1 MKLKHFKTPA
11 DFRAWLEKNHDREDE
26 LFVGYYRKDSGK
38 PSITWQES
46 VDEALC
52 FGWID
57 GVRRKVDEESYCN
70 RFTPRRA
77 GSKWSAINTRRYNEL
92 DEAGRIH
99 PAGRAAFE
107 RRVASSYSFESET
120 KVFPPEYEAKFRAK
134 KRAWE
139 YFSAQPPGY
148 RKLATHYVLSAKQE
162 ETRQRRLER
171 LIDDSAHERRL
182 GEADVTPRDKAGTST
197 SRTKRGTPRRA
208 GKSSGK

>member
-1 MKLKHFKTPA
+1 MKVKHFSTPGH
-11 DFRAWLEKNHDREDE
+11 FRVWLEKNHDREDE
-26 LFVGYYRKDSGK
+26 LFVAYYRKETGK

-57 GVRRKVDEESYCN
+57 GVRRKIDEESYCN
-70 RFTPRRA
+70 RFTPRRE
-77 GSKWSAINTRRYNEL
+77 GSKWSAINTRRYDEL
-92 DEAGRIH
+92 EKAGRVH

-107 RRVASSYSFESET
+107 RRVASSYSFENAAKEL
-120 KVFPPEYEAKFRAK
+120 PPEYEKTFRAK
-134 KRAWE
+134 KRAWD

-162 ETRQRRLER
+162 ETRRRRLER

-182 GEADVTPRDKAGTST
+182 GEITLTPRDKAGTST
-197 SRTKRGTPRRA
+197 SRTKQGSRGRA